1 MDELNEHPPM
11 ENNIY
16 DENDDGSSEYD
27 SGDESSTS
35 SYAESR
41 TVNDDGIQCIHCDYD
56 DHKIKHIRRRLENDD
71 QHQCIF
77 LLVICH

>member
-1 MDELNEHPPM
+1 M

-41 TVNDDGIQCIHCDYD
+41 TVNDDGIQCIHCDTYD